1 MALPASCPSPTSAI
15 PIPAIPLVVRVSQP
29 RPDTG
34 GVSPADTG
42 TKLNLSLLGL
52 KSIWNPASLQS
63 LGGEALDRE
72 NLTGPPSGSF

>member
-63 LGGEALDRE
+63 LGGDTLGIDYHRRQ
-72 NLTGPPSGSF
+72 

>member
-1 MALPASCPSPTSAI
+1 MALY
-15 PIPAIPLVVRVSQP
+15 
-29 RPDTG
+29 
-34 GVSPADTG
+34 GVSVRAACPADTG

-72 NLTGPPSGSF
+72 NLTGPPPGSF